1 MVREKFLKVWY
12 KIQRN
17 EAKKNKIV
25 TLESGERSKEG
36 SRKEVNTEET
46 RNRKGEEKGKRCY

>member
-12 KIQRN
+12 KIQQN

-36 SRKEVNTEET
+36 SRKESEAEET
-46 RNRKGEEKGKRCY
+46 INKKGEEKGKRCY